1 MERMPQL
8 PGFHLVRSLGGG
20 PLTTAWAARDERLDW
35 PCVVKVPR
43 PDSTDPETAIKLLQ
57 REARAG
63 LRVRHRHLVRVTQA
77 HVTVPPY
84 FLVMDS
90 VPGES
95 LRCRLRRDY
104 RMDVGPTLWIVRQLA
119 QAIAALHREGFL
131 HADVKPENVLV
142 SDQGSVVL
150 IDLGFAHRPGE
161 HAAYYADGCILGTAN
176 YLAPEL
182 CGRTPEDGPAT
193 DVFSLGVVLFEMLT
207 GQLPYP
213 PGTLAQT
220 LRRHECDPPTD
231 IRTLRDLPHG
241 VAHLAVRLLAHDPA
255 ARPRASAVVQHL
267 IQLEIDSLGRRS
279 AA

>member
-1 MERMPQL
+1 MERMPQI
-8 PGFHLVRSLGGG
+8 PGFHLIRSLGGG
-20 PLTTAWAARDERLDW
+20 SLTAVWAARDEQTDW

-43 PDSTDPETAIKLLQ
+43 LDGPDPETAVKLLQ

-90 VPGES
+90 VPGEP
-95 LRCRLRRDY
+95 LRSRLRRDY
-104 RMDVGPTLWIVRQLA
+104 RLEIGPTLWTVRQLA
-119 QAIAALHREGFL
+119 QAIAALHQQGFL
-131 HADVKPENVLV
+131 HGDVKPENVLV

-182 CGRTPEDGPAT
+182 CGRTPEDSPAS

-213 PGTLAQT
+213 AGTLPKT

-231 IRTLRDLPHG
+231 IRTLRDLPNG
-241 VAHLAVRLLAHDPA
+241 VANLAMRLLAHDQA
-255 ARPRASAVVQHL
+255 KRPRASAVVQHL
-267 IQLEIDSLGRRS
+267 IQLEIDSLGRR